1 MQATMAWD
9 LQLGCGTSP
18 VAEGSAGGGPV
29 GSACLPFVHGLP
41 DGAVSVGCSATA
53 PLVACNTGGSPKFR
67 TRSPT
72 SGNGCWD
79 LTPAPVLLAGADGN
93 IHETRPTASLARD
106 LAQSDAQEATEVP
119 LVANRHARRRSHP
132 NPDERPLQGGAAV
145 SWQVDMSDTVK
156 RSPGSSARTTLA
168 DRPIG
173 GFGGAAGPSSPSSP
187 SSGSTF
193 PKRHTYSGGGPSSPS
208 RHKLGGVAA
217 PSRGTR
223 QRVSAPGPAV
233 VARQS
238 SGGDAPTQPPQ
249 QRRSLRTYNPINE
262 LLDMGFDPA
271 SARVAIAA
279 ARGDV
284 DLAARIMLEDM
295 RAHNARTQCEWEFEG
310 DAGWAPFDV
319 EADTAIKQAV
329 ERGDD
334 CCEVRIAGHRYL
346 LDFANMTQF
355 NMSSRR
361 TRRIRRRSTA
371 DT

>member
-1 MQATMAWD
+1 MAWD
-9 LQLGCGTSP
+9 LQLGCGAGP
-18 VAEGSAGGGPV
+18 VAECSAGGGPV
-29 GSACLPFVHGLP
+29 GSVCLPPLHGLP
-41 DGAVSVGCSATA
+41 DGAVSSGCSATA
-53 PLVACNTGGSPKFR
+53 PYVACNADGSPKIR
-67 TRSPT
+67 TRSPM

-106 LAQSDAQEATEVP
+106 LAQSDAQEAMEVP
-119 LVANRHARRRSHP
+119 LVVNKHARRRSHP
-132 NPDERPLQGGAAV
+132 DPDERPLQGAAV
-145 SWQVDMSDTVK
+145 SWHVDKSDSVK
-156 RSPGSSARTTLA
+156 RSPGSAGRSTLA

-173 GFGGAAGPSSPSSP
+173 GFGGAAGTSSPFSP
-187 SSGSTF
+187 SSGSSCSTF
-193 PKRHTYSGGGPSSPS
+193 PKRHTFGGGGPSSPS
-208 RHKLGGVAA
+208 KHNTGGVAA

-223 QRVSAPGPAV
+223 QKVSSPGAAA

-238 SGGDAPTQPPQ
+238 HAGGDAMTQPQ

-279 ARGDV
+279 AGGDV

-319 EADTAIKQAV
+319 EADSAIKQAV
-329 ERGDD
+329 ARGDD
-334 CCEVRIAGHRYL
+334 CCEVRVAGHRYL
-346 LDFANMTQF
+346 LDFANLTQF

-371 DT
+371 ADT